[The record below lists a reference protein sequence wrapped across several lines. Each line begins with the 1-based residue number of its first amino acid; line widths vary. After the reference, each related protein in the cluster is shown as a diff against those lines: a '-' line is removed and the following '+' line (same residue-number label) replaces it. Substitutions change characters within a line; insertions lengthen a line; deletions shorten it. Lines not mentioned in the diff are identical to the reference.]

1 MSGQFVLNGV
11 QINAVAEVCSSRV
24 TVGMG
29 LQWCDL
35 GWDGQEKL
43 NNLLHSFAL
52 NNTEANSAKAEGAGT
67 VGQDC
72 INWWWHCGNGWRAT
86 MRWWTCR

>member
-1 MSGQFVLNGV
+1 MCNASTRAAKGDIVSGQFIINGV
-11 QINAVAEVCSSRV
+11 QINGVAEVRSSRA

-43 NNLLHSFAL
+43 NNILRALAL
-52 NNTEANSAKAEGAGT
+52 NYTETNSSKVEGTG
-67 VGQDC
+67 
-72 INWWWHCGNGWRAT
+72 AT
-86 MRWWTCR
+86 G